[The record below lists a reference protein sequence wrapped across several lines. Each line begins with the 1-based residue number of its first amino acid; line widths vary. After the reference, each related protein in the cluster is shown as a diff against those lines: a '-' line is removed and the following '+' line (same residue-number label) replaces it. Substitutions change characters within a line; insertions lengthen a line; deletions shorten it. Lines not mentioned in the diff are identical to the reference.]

1 MADYISEQ
9 IVKETWQRMAQ
20 TPIEE
25 APLLVEEMTVDQP
38 YLLGFLLSAD
48 EELFNQDERETLFY
62 IGMVT
67 WQIMKRGAKRLGK
80 VSRQDIQGA
89 QKANNDFLEL
99 LMEDT
104 EGDFNSATR
113 SMLEDYPEPEVLRY
127 VVEAV
132 TEVSD
137 DPREPGFHEE
147 NVGMAFLFLKTAL
160 DAMINSLHPSSTTG
174 AAS

>member
-1 MADYISEQ
+1 MAGYITEQ
-9 IVKETWQRMAQ
+9 IVRETWQQMSQ

-25 APLLVEEMTVDQP
+25 APLLVEEMSVDQP
-38 YLLGFLLSAD
+38 YLMGFFLSAD

-62 IGMVT
+62 IGMVI
-67 WQIMKRGAKRLGK
+67 WQIMKRGSNHLGK
-80 VSRQDIQGA
+80 VSRQDIQTA
-89 QKANNDFLEL
+89 QKANDDFLEL

-104 EGDFNSATR
+104 EADFNSATR
-113 SMLEDYPEPEVLRY
+113 SMLDDYPEPEVLRY
-127 VVEAV
+127 IVEAV

-137 DPREPGFHEE
+137 DPREPGFSEE

-160 DAMINSLHPSSTTG
+160 DALINSQQPDGSTG